1 MTGLLHEKEFS
12 RKAFLKGGGALVLGF
27 SLVGAGV
34 AGKANGASNVNYQP
48 PLGDYGPDVNQLDTW
63 LAVHEDGTVTLYTGV
78 VELGTGSVTGLLQIA
93 ADELDVPFSAM
104 RVVTPDTLRTPDQFV
119 SSGSRAISQHG
130 PPIRQASAEARQY
143 LVNLASSKLGVPAAQ
158 LTVTDGVVRAVTDAS
173 KSISYTALLGGQ
185 LFNAQITGTAKPK
198 TTNQY
203 KIVGTSVP
211 RIDFP
216 SIVSGAHPYIQNF
229 TLPGMLYGRII
240 RPPTQGASLVKV
252 NGFKEKVTGVVKVV
266 RKADWLGVVAKTDW
280 EAIIAAR
287 ALDATW
293 SDWSGLPPEGNLH
306 GTMRTLP
313 LYDAAANPQDL
324 RIGAQYKNPNPN
336 VWQNTGNADAAI
348 AGAAKKLSVTYTAPF
363 LAHGSIGPSAAAAVW
378 QGDRLTVWTSTQTPY
393 GTREAIAKFWGVP
406 NNNVRLIS
414 AQGSG
419 TYGQNGSDDAAM
431 DATIMARA
439 LDKPVRVQ
447 WMRWDEHTWEN
458 YKSARVYDMSGAV
471 DPNGKMVAWKTESW
485 GFTNYGRPEYH
496 EPAHGG
502 EPGSLFVAQLAGWT
516 GATVEEG
523 GGPQSG
529 PGYTIPNVW
538 GKHNFLGAPS
548 QRRGSLRIKSG
559 SMRNPTGFFDSF
571 AAESFVDELAALA
584 GVDAIDFRLKHMTS
598 PRAIAALQAAA
609 NAAKWEYRPSPNPN
623 RPKSGILTGRGVT
636 IIGNVAEIFEVE
648 VNTKTGKVFVP
659 RVTVAIDAGLIIN
672 PNALTSQ
679 VEGAVTFGLSNGLYE
694 QVRFDRSKVTSRD
707 WVTYPIMRY
716 KDSPPEI
723 NTVLIS
729 RPDQASSGGGEPPHQ
744 PVLAGLANAIFDATG
759 VRMRDLPFTP
769 RKVLAALKAAGY

>member
-1 MTGLLHEKEFS
+1 MTRTAELS
-12 RKAFLKGGGALVLGF
+12 RRSFLKRGGALVVGL
-27 SLVGAGV
+27 SLAGAGR
-34 AGKANGASNVNYQP
+34 AAAAYQP

-63 LAVHEDGTVTLYTGV
+63 LAVHQDGSVTLFTGV

-93 ADELDVPFSAM
+93 AEELDVPFAAM
-104 RVVTPDTLRTPDQFV
+104 SVVTPDTLRTPDQFV

-130 PPIRQASAEARQY
+130 PPIRQAAAEARQY
-143 LVNLASSKLGVPAAQ
+143 LVNLAAGKLGVPAAQ
-158 LTVTDGVVRAVTDAS
+158 LEVVDGVVRSTADAS
-173 KSISYTALLGGQ
+173 KNVSYGALIGGG
-185 LFNAQITGTAKPK
+185 LFNAPITGTAKPK
-198 TTNQY
+198 TPDRY
-203 KIVGTSVP
+203 KLVGTSVP

-216 SIVSGAHPYIQNF
+216 SIVSGTHQYIQNF
-229 TLPGMLYGRII
+229 HLPGMLYGRII
-240 RPPTQGASLVKV
+240 RPATQGAALVKV
-252 NGFKEKVTGVVKVV
+252 NGFKQKVSGVVKVV
-266 RKADWLGVVAKTDW
+266 HRGDWLGVIAKSDW
-280 EAIIAAR
+280 EAVLAAR
-287 ALDATW
+287 ALDVTW

-306 GTMRTLP
+306 KTMRTLP

-336 VWQNTGNADAAI
+336 LFQNTGNVDAAI
-348 AGAAKKLSVTYTAPF
+348 AGAPKKIGGVTYTAPF

-378 QGDRLTVWTSTQTPY
+378 QDDRLTVWTSTQTPY

-431 DATIMARA
+431 DATLLARA
-439 LDKPVRVQ
+439 VDKPVRVQ
-447 WMRWDEHTWEN
+447 WRRWDEHTWEN

-471 DPNGKMVAWKTESW
+471 DANGKMVAWKSESW

-502 EPGSLFVAQLAGWT
+502 EPGSLFTAQLAGWT

-523 GGPQSG
+523 GGSQGSPS
-529 PGYTIPNVW
+529 YTIPNLW

-548 QRRGSLRIKSG
+548 QRKGSLRIKSG
-559 SMRNPTGFFDSF
+559 SMRNPSAFFDAF
-571 AAESFVDELAALA
+571 ASESFVDELAALA
-584 GVDAIDFRLKHMTS
+584 GTDPIDFRLKHMTS
-598 PRAIAALQAAA
+598 PRAIAALRAAA
-609 NAAKWEYRPSPNPN
+609 DAANWEYRPSPNPN
-623 RPKSGILTGRGVT
+623 RGKGPILRGRGVT
-636 IIGNVAEIFEVE
+636 VGGNVAEIFEVE

-659 RVTVAIDAGLIIN
+659 RVVVAMDPGLVIN

-679 VEGAVTFGLSNGLYE
+679 VEGAVTFGISNGLHE
-694 QVRFDRSKVTSRD
+694 QVRFDRTKVTSRD

-716 KDSPPEI
+716 KDSPLEI
-723 NTVLIS
+723 ETVLIS
-729 RPDQASSGGGEPPHQ
+729 RPDQPSSGGGEPPHQ

-759 VRMRDLPFTP
+759 VRMRDLPFTAP
-769 RKVLAALKAAGY
+769 KVKAALKAAGVI